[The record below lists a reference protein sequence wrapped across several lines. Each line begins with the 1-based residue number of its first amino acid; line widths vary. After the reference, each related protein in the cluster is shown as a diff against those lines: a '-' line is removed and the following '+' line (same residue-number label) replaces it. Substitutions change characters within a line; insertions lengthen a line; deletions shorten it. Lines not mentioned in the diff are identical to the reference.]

1 MTPRGS
7 IVHWL
12 REFARNIRR
21 GGARDADLRA
31 NVGAYVDLLTD
42 EKIAAGMAPDAARR
56 AALLE
61 LGSVQA
67 VTEQVRDVRAGTL
80 LTHVWQDLLYAGR
93 MMRRNPGF
101 ILTAALTIA
110 LGIGANT
117 AIFSVVNAVLLKPLP
132 YQDPNRLVVV
142 WERNLPI
149 GKDRDPVAALNFI
162 EWHEQNSTLE
172 NLGAFRFRGVTLTG
186 VDDPEQ
192 LRALSMTSGVFPVL
206 GVDAEVGRSFSE
218 DEEKRRDPVVVLGHQ
233 LWQRR
238 FGGDRSVVGRS
249 IRLNGAAFTVVGV
262 MPPSFRFPDDSP
274 VDLYAPIAFTPDDLN
289 GRRLHTLNVIGRL
302 RADATLDEAA
312 TDLGGIARRISAE
325 DATSNPEVAIV
336 GAHDLLVEDVRLGLI
351 TLLATVG
358 FVLLIACANV
368 ANLLLARAVSRRR
381 EMAIRSALGA
391 GSIRLIRQTLTE
403 SLALSA
409 IGGVVGLALAWWL
422 LRMLVRFGP
431 PNLPRLDQVGI
442 DVTVLFFV
450 TAATLL
456 TGVAFGI
463 VPALQ
468 AARPRL
474 ADATKDNGS
483 TVVAAQVRNRGR
495 SLLLVSELALSM
507 TLLAGAGLMIRSL
520 FALQNVTLGFNPANL
535 QTAQLFL
542 PASRYPLDPLQLRP
556 QTTVPTGDSK
566 PALFFMQ
573 VEERLEATAGVQAV
587 GAVSALPLHPAG
599 IDYDLPVIIEGR
611 VRPRAGEEPQADFR
625 VATPGYFRT
634 MEIPV
639 LKGRPFLETD
649 RSNTPPVAIINDTM
663 ARQLF
668 PGEDP
673 IGQRL
678 LLYSRP
684 REIVGVVGSV
694 RHQGFSR
701 EPRPEMFLP
710 HRQFQSAGMTL
721 VVRGRDGSSSL
732 DRAVTTAVR
741 SIDAQLVAQQ
751 PQTMTELLSRSI
763 AQPRFTTVLLVGF
776 ASLALGLALIGVYG
790 VVSYTVSQRTREMG
804 VRIALGAS
812 RPAVVGLVVRQAM
825 ALAGVG
831 VLVGLA
837 GAAVASSLMTGL
849 LFGVSTRDPATFIAA
864 AVLLA
869 LGSLIATCVPAL
881 RASRVAPAKI
891 LQA

>member
-7 IVHWL
+7 IVHWM
-12 REFARNIRR
+12 RDFARNLLR
-21 GGARDADLRA
+21 GGARDADLRN

-61 LGSVQA
+61 LGGVQV
-67 VTEQVRDVRAGTL
+67 VTEHARDVRAGTL
-80 LTHVWQDLLYAGR
+80 ATHLWQDLLYAGR

-101 ILTAALTIA
+101 IMTAALTIA

-132 YQDPNRLVVV
+132 YDDPDRLVIV
-142 WERNLPI
+142 WERNI
-149 GKDRDPVAALNFI
+149 ANGKDRDPVAAPNFI
-162 EWHEQNSTLE
+162 DWREQNSTLE

-186 VDDPEQ
+186 VEDPEQ
-192 LRALSMTSGVFPVL
+192 LRALSMSSGVFRVL
-206 GVDAEVGRSFSE
+206 GVDAEVGRTFSE
-218 DEEKRRDPVVVLGHQ
+218 DEERRRDPVVVLGHQ

-249 IRLNGAAFTVVGV
+249 IRLNGSAFTVVGV

-274 VDLYAPIAFTPDDLN
+274 VDLYAPIVFTPDDLN
-289 GRRLHTLNVIGRL
+289 GRRLHTLTVIGRL
-302 RADATLDEAA
+302 GAGATLDEAA
-312 TDLGGIARRISAE
+312 TDLGVIAQRISAE
-325 DATSNPEVAIV
+325 DATSNPQVAVV

-351 TLLATVG
+351 ILLATVG

-391 GSIRLIRQTLTE
+391 SSIRLIRQTLTE
-403 SLALSA
+403 SLALSMV
-409 IGGVVGLALAWWL
+409 GGVVGLALAWWL
-422 LRMLVRFGP
+422 LRVLVRSGP

-442 DVTVLFFV
+442 DVSVLFFV

-474 ADATKDNGS
+474 SDATKDDGS

-507 TLLAGAGLMIRSL
+507 ILLAGAGLMIRSL
-520 FALQNVTLGFNPANL
+520 LALQNVTLGFNPAKL
-535 QTAQLFL
+535 LTAQLFL
-542 PASRYPLDPLQLRP
+542 PVSPVDPMQLRP
-556 QTTVPTGDSK
+556 QTTAPGGDSK
-566 PALFFMQ
+566 PALFFIQ

-587 GAVSALPLHPAG
+587 GAVSALPFHPAG

-611 VRPRAGEEPQADFR
+611 ARPRAGEEPQADFR

-639 LKGRPFLETD
+639 LKGRPFLESD
-649 RSNTPPVAIINDTM
+649 RPNTPPVAIINDTM

-673 IGQRL
+673 IGRRL
-678 LLYSRP
+678 LLYNRL

-721 VVRGRDGSSSL
+721 VVRGPGESTSL
-732 DRAVTTAVR
+732 VRAVTTVVR
-741 SIDAQLVAQQ
+741 SLDAQLVVRQ
-751 PQTMTELLSRSI
+751 PQAMTELLSRSV
-763 AQPRFTTVLLVGF
+763 AQPRFTTLLLVGF

-812 RPAVVGLVVRQAM
+812 RSAVVGLVVRQAM
-825 ALAGVG
+825 ALAGIG

-837 GAAVASSLMTGL
+837 GAAVGSSLMTGL

-881 RASRVAPAKI
+881 RASRVAPARI

>member
-12 REFARNIRR
+12 RAFARNLLR
-21 GGARDADLRA
+21 GGARDADLRD

-61 LGSVQA
+61 LGGVQV
-67 VTEQVRDVRAGTL
+67 VTEHARDVRAGTL
-80 LTHVWQDLLYAGR
+80 VTHVWQDLLYAGR
-93 MMRRNPGF
+93 MIRRNPGF
-101 ILTAALTIA
+101 TTTAALTIA

-132 YQDPNRLVVV
+132 YHDPDRLVIV
-142 WERNLPI
+142 WERNI
-149 GKDRDPVAALNFI
+149 SNGKDRDPVAAPNFI
-162 EWHEQNSTLE
+162 DWREQNSTLE

-186 VDDPEQ
+186 VEDPEQ
-192 LRALSMTSGVFPVL
+192 LRALSMSSGVFRVL
-206 GVDAEVGRSFSE
+206 GVDAEVGRTFSE

-249 IRLNGAAFTVVGV
+249 IRLNGAGFTVVGV

-274 VDLYAPIAFTPDDLN
+274 VDLYAPIVFTPDDLN
-289 GRRLHTLNVIGRL
+289 GRRLHTLTVIGRL
-302 RADATLDEAA
+302 EAGATLDEAA
-312 TDLGGIARRISAE
+312 TDLGVIAQRISAE
-325 DATSNPEVAIV
+325 DATSNPQVTVV

-351 TLLATVG
+351 ILLTTVG

-391 GSIRLIRQTLTE
+391 SRIRLIRQTLTE
-403 SLALSA
+403 SLALSMV
-409 IGGVVGLALAWWL
+409 GGVVGLALAWWL
-422 LRMLVRFGP
+422 LRVLVRFGP

-442 DVTVLFFV
+442 DVAVLVFV

-474 ADATKDNGS
+474 SDATKDDGS

-507 TLLAGAGLMIRSL
+507 ILLAGAGLMIRSL

-542 PASRYPLDPLQLRP
+542 PPSRYPVDPMQFRP
-556 QTTVPTGDSK
+556 QTTAPSGDSK
-566 PALFFMQ
+566 PAQFFMQ
-573 VEERLEATAGVQAV
+573 VEERLEATPGVQSV

-611 VRPRAGEEPQADFR
+611 ARPRAGEEPQADFR
-625 VATPGYFRT
+625 IATPGYFRT

-639 LKGRPFLETD
+639 LKGRPFLESD
-649 RSNTPPVAIINDTM
+649 RPNTPPVAIINDTM

-668 PGEDP
+668 PGEEP
-673 IGQRL
+673 IGRRL
-678 LLYSRP
+678 LLYSRL

-721 VVRGRDGSSSL
+721 VVRGRGESTSL
-732 DRAVTTAVR
+732 GRAVTTVVR
-741 SIDAQLVAQQ
+741 SLDAQLVVQQ
-751 PQTMTELLSRSI
+751 PQAMTELLSRSV
-763 AQPRFTTVLLVGF
+763 AQPRFTTLLLVGF
-776 ASLALGLALIGVYG
+776 ASLALALALIGVYG

-812 RPAVVGLVVRQAM
+812 RSAVIGLVVRQAM
-825 ALAGVG
+825 ALTGIG
-831 VLVGLA
+831 VLAGLA
-837 GAAVASSLMTGL
+837 GAAVGTGLMTGL

-881 RASRVAPAKI
+881 RASRVAPATI
-891 LQA
+891 LRA

>member
-7 IVHWL
+7 IVRWMG
-12 REFARNIRR
+12 EFARNLLR
-21 GGARDADLRA
+21 GGARDADLRD

-61 LGSVQA
+61 LGGVPV
-67 VTEQVRDVRAGTL
+67 VTEQARDVRAGTL
-80 LTHVWQDLLYAGR
+80 VTQLWQDLLYARR
-93 MMRRNPGF
+93 MIRRNPGF
-101 ILTAALTIA
+101 TMTAALTIA

-132 YQDPNRLVVV
+132 YHDPDRLVIV
-142 WERNLPI
+142 WERNTPI
-149 GKDRDPVAALNFI
+149 GKERDPVAAPNFI
-162 EWHEQNSTLE
+162 DWREQNSTFE
-172 NLGAFRFRGVTLTG
+172 DLGAFRFRGFTLTG
-186 VDDPEQ
+186 VEDPEQ
-192 LRALSMTSGVFPVL
+192 LRALSMSSGVFRVL
-206 GVDAEVGRSFSE
+206 GVDAEMGRVFSE
-218 DEEKRRDPVVVLGHQ
+218 EEEKRRDPVVVLGHQ

-249 IRLNGAAFTVVGV
+249 VALNGAAFTVVGV
-262 MPPSFRFPDDSP
+262 MPQSFRFPDDSP
-274 VDLYAPIAFTPDDLN
+274 VDLYAPIVFAPDDLN
-289 GRRLHTLNVIGRL
+289 GRRLHTLTVIGRL
-302 RADATLDEAA
+302 GAGATLDRAA
-312 TDLGGIARRISAE
+312 TDLGVIAQRISAD
-325 DATSNPEVAIV
+325 DATSNPQVAVV

-351 TLLATVG
+351 ILLATVG

-368 ANLLLARAVSRRR
+368 ANLLLARAASRRR

-391 GSIRLIRQTLTE
+391 SSRRLIRQTLTE
-403 SLALSA
+403 SLALSM
-409 IGGVVGLALAWWL
+409 IGGVAGLSLAWWL
-422 LRMLVRFGP
+422 LYALVRFGP

-442 DVTVLFFV
+442 DMAVLSFV

-474 ADATKDNGS
+474 SDATKDNGS
-483 TVVAAQVRNRGR
+483 MVVAAQVRNRGR
-495 SLLLVSELALSM
+495 SLLLISQLALSM
-507 TLLAGAGLMIRSL
+507 ILLASAGLMTRSL
-520 FALQNVTLGFNPANL
+520 FALQNVTLGFDPANL

-542 PASRYPLDPLQLRP
+542 PFSRYPIDPMQFRP
-556 QTTVPTGDSK
+556 QTTAPNGDSK
-566 PALFFMQ
+566 PAQFFMQ
-573 VEERLEATAGVQAV
+573 VEERLKATPGVQSA

-599 IDYDLPVIIEGR
+599 IDYDLPVIIEGWA
-611 VRPRAGEEPQADFR
+611 RPRAGEEPQADFR
-625 VATPGYFRT
+625 IATPGYFRA

-649 RSNTPPVAIINDTM
+649 GPNTPPVAIINDAM
-663 ARQLF
+663 ARHIF
-668 PGEDP
+668 SGENA
-673 IGQRL
+673 IGRRL
-678 LLYSRP
+678 LLYGRP

-710 HRQFQSAGMTL
+710 HRQFQLGGMTL
-721 VVRGRDGSSSL
+721 VVRGRGESSSL

-741 SIDAQLVAQQ
+741 SADSQLVVQQ
-751 PQTMTELLSRSI
+751 PQAMTEWLSRSV
-763 AQPRFTTVLLVGF
+763 AQPRFTTLLLVGF
-776 ASLALGLALIGVYG
+776 ASLALALALIGVYG

-812 RPAVVGLVVRQAM
+812 RSAVIGLVVRQAM
-825 ALAGVG
+825 ALAGIG

-837 GAAVASSLMTGL
+837 GAAVGTGLMTGL

-881 RASRVAPAKI
+881 RASRVAPATI
-891 LQA
+891 FHA